1 MQQHVDLIYLLYHFS
16 HKNVR
21 NKFFN
26 FLHDFIDSNTPP
38 LTYAYA
44 RVGEN
49 MNNAIQP
56 EEIYQLIDQDICFI
70 DIRDPYQFKKLHLKN
85 FQNIPYDQLDIT
97 SFPHHQPIVLLCYSG
112 KRTEE
117 LSKQLNLLGY
127 QAYYIQGGIQAF
139 LNIHNE
145 KYF

>member
-1 MQQHVDLIYLLYHFS
+1 MSETNFS
-16 HKNVR
+16 V
-21 NKFFN
+21 F
-26 FLHDFIDSNTPP
+26 FLHKPIFSNTPP

-44 RVGEN
+44 KVGEN

-56 EEIYQLIDQDICFI
+56 EMIYQLINQNLCFI

-97 SFPHHQPIVLLCYSG
+97 LLPHHQPIVLLCYSG

-117 LSKQLNLLGY
+117 LSKELNALGY
-127 QAYYIQGGIQAF
+127 QSYYIQGGFQAF